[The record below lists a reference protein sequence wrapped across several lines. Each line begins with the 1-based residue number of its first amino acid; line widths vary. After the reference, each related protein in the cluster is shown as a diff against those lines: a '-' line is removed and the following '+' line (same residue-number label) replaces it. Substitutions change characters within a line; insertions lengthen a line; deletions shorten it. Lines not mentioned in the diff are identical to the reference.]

1 MGAFAFVDF
10 CLLAAGAILIAFSE
24 IWRQPNLMFNFTLS
38 NEMLTG
44 ASPPESNNSSAKRI

>member
-44 ASPPESNNSSAKRI
+44 ASFPDSNNSCTKRI

>member
-44 ASPPESNNSSAKRI
+44 APEPTSQNPCAKHI

>member
-24 IWRQPNLMFNFTLS
+24 IWRQPNLMFNFTL
-38 NEMLTG
+38 G
-44 ASPPESNNSSAKRI
+44 SAGSCPRSIRYVQLHIF

>member
-44 ASPPESNNSSAKRI
+44 ASLLDLNNQRAKRI